1 METVF
6 QKIKEK
12 LGCKSDT
19 VHSQLQ
25 KLIIHEESDASA
37 KSQCSSIDE
46 PYATVIVQ
54 LPSLFAGNT
63 LTVHYGNVQRQHYLV
78 AKIPNLK
85 SCMQVF
91 IQHVTMRRLP
101 WNLDTA

>member
-25 KLIIHEESDASA
+25 KLIIHEESDVSA
-37 KSQCSSIDE
+37 KTQCSSIDE

-54 LPSLFAGNT
+54 LPSLFTGKTPHHSLWQPIKGNS
-63 LTVHYGNVQRQHYLV
+63 
-78 AKIPNLK
+78 IWW
-85 SCMQVF
+85 
-91 IQHVTMRRLP
+91 RRFQI
-101 WNLDTA
+101 